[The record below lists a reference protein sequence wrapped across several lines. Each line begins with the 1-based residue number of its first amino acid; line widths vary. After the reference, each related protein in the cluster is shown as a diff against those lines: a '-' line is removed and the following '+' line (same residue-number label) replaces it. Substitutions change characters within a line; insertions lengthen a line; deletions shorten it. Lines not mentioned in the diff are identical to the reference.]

1 MLHRNKNQMQ
11 EVMNSVK
18 RKAHRKSQIRCNK
31 LKSRLLKVIQTSG
44 ADPQKIIQA
53 GKYAEMGLKSPQMYQ
68 MALDYAV
75 KAGILTPD
83 QLPKEP
89 GIDYKL
95 LANGITAGKLTRR
108 TNSGKENS
116 NGSGCSSHCYRG
128 SRCRYCL
135 RWSSRRRCDL
145 WNPWELLLL
154 R

>member
-1 MLHRNKNQMQ
+1 MANPTPQQNPNVAPQQKPDE
-11 EVMNSVK
+11 EVMNLIK
-18 RKAHRKSQIRCNK
+18 RKGTSEKPDQVQQV
-31 LKSRLLKVIQTSG
+31 KSRLLKVIQTSG

-95 LANGITAGKLTRR
+95 LANGITAGKLTQELIAE
-108 TNSGKENS
+108 GK
-116 NGSGCSSHCYRG
+116 
-128 SRCRYCL
+128 L
-135 RWSSRRRCDL
+135 
-145 WNPWELLLL
+145 
-154 R
+154 